1 MRCLRACDVC
11 GRRVLWQMQPDQTY
25 IGGGVCFN
33 ACVHGSHACS
43 AGAWAAAR
51 GRRVRG
57 GGARE
62 EEYLRG
68 WHRRRGGHVRGYG
81 RGAHRLRGRSS
92 GERARELLQ
101 RGVAPPPPSP
111 LCARRRSMYGA
122 PRQRWFLGILGCL
135 GLRLATPT
143 HPLCVWGDTGS
154 MFVGGVVAVK
164 GRM

>member
-1 MRCLRACDVC
+1 M
-11 GRRVLWQMQPDQTY
+11 
-25 IGGGVCFN
+25 
-33 ACVHGSHACS
+33 HACMDHMH
-43 AGAWAAAR
+43 AVPAR
-51 GRRVRG
+51 GRLLVDAGCAEAVRAKKNIY
-57 GGARE
+57 GAGIVGVE
-62 EEYLRG
+62 GTFGAMDAVHIDCAGVPVARG
-68 WHRRRGGHVRGYG
+68 LVNY
-81 RGAHRLRGRSS
+81 SS
-92 GERARELLQ
+92 E
-101 RGVAPPPPSP
+101 VWPPPPPSP